1 MKKILAAA
9 SAALLA
15 SALLVSCAEEPKNG
29 LGRDTTPVQNGSAPD
44 TGNVTDDSSM
54 QGGNAVNEQSA
65 SIPVGGYKDI
75 PVPTSGGG
83 NQTVRWSSSDESV
96 ASVDDSGRIYGNKAG
111 ECMISAEFDGGGNGY
126 FTMNI
131 TVSDCTDAQGLT
143 YINGVLVV
151 NKTYSLPSTYNPG
164 VNSEAN
170 AALQNMFRAAKA
182 DGITL
187 EIVSG
192 FRSYDRQSQLYNNYV
207 SRDGVAAADRYS
219 ARAGHSEHQTGLAFD
234 LNSLEESFGETKE
247 GKWLKAHCHEYGFI
261 IRYPKEKEEITGYMY
276 EPWHVRYL
284 GEEVAKSITESG
296 LCLEEYLNVTS
307 AYGDVELR
315 G

>member
-1 MKKILAAA
+1 MKKIVIAAT
-9 SAALLA
+9 AALLVPVV
-15 SALLVSCAEEPKNG
+15 LVSCLEKQENG
-29 LGRDTTPVQNGSAPD
+29 LGRDTTPVQNESTSDVSTTA
-44 TGNVTDDSSM
+44 DDSN
-54 QGGNAVNEQSA
+54 GIVLNEQIA

-75 PVPTSGGG
+75 SIPVSSVGD
-83 NQTVRWSSSDESV
+83 QVIRWTSSDESI
-96 ASVDDSGRIYGNKAG
+96 ASVDDSGRVYGNKAG
-111 ECMISAEFDGGGNGY
+111 ECVISADFDGGENGS
-126 FTMNI
+126 FVMNV
-131 TVSDCTDAQGLT
+131 TVSDCKNAQGLT

-151 NKTYSLPSTYNPG
+151 NKTYSLPDNYNPG
-164 VNSEAN
+164 VDDEAN

-182 DGITL
+182 DGVTL
-187 EIVSG
+187 EIISG
-192 FRSYDRQSQLYNNYV
+192 FRSYDRQTQLYNNYV

-247 GKWLKAHCHEYGFI
+247 GKWLKEHCHEYGFI

-284 GEEVAKSITESG
+284 GETVAKSVTESG

-307 AYGDVELR
+307 AYKEW
-315 G
+315 

>member
-1 MKKILAAA
+1 MKKIVIAAT
-9 SAALLA
+9 AALLVPA
-15 SALLVSCAEEPKNG
+15 VLVSCLEKQENG
-29 LGRDTTPVQNGSAPD
+29 LGRDTTPVQNESTSDVSTTA
-44 TGNVTDDSSM
+44 DDSN
-54 QGGNAVNEQSA
+54 GIVLNEQIA

-75 PVPTSGGG
+75 SIPVSSVGD
-83 NQTVRWSSSDESV
+83 QVIRWTSSDESI
-96 ASVDDSGRIYGNKAG
+96 ASVDDSGRVYGNKAG
-111 ECMISAEFDGGGNGY
+111 ECVISADFDGGENGS
-126 FTMNI
+126 FVMNV
-131 TVSDCTDAQGLT
+131 TVSDCKNAQGLT

-151 NKTYSLPSTYNPG
+151 NKTYSLPDNYNPG
-164 VNSEAN
+164 VDDEAN

-182 DGITL
+182 DGVTL
-187 EIVSG
+187 EIISG
-192 FRSYDRQSQLYNNYV
+192 FRSYDRQTQLYNNYV

-247 GKWLKAHCHEYGFI
+247 GKWLKEHCHEYGFI

-284 GEEVAKSITESG
+284 GEAVAKSVTESG

-307 AYGDVELR
+307 AYKEW
-315 G
+315 

>member
-1 MKKILAAA
+1 MKKIVIAATT
-9 SAALLA
+9 
-15 SALLVSCAEEPKNG
+15 ALLVPVVLVSCLKKQENG
-29 LGRDTTPVQNGSAPD
+29 LGRDTTPVQNESTSDVSTTA
-44 TGNVTDDSSM
+44 DDSN
-54 QGGNAVNEQSA
+54 GIVLNEQIA

-75 PVPTSGGG
+75 SIPVSSVGD
-83 NQTVRWSSSDESV
+83 QVIRWTSSDESI
-96 ASVDDSGRIYGNKAG
+96 ASVDDSGRVYGNKAG
-111 ECMISAEFDGGGNGY
+111 ECVISADFDGGENGS
-126 FTMNI
+126 FVMNV
-131 TVSDCTDAQGLT
+131 TVSDCKNAQGLT

-151 NKTYSLPSTYNPG
+151 NKTYSLPDNYNPG
-164 VNSEAN
+164 VDDEAN

-182 DGITL
+182 DGVTL
-187 EIVSG
+187 EIISG
-192 FRSYDRQSQLYNNYV
+192 FRSYDRQTQLYNNYV

-247 GKWLKAHCHEYGFI
+247 GKWLKEHCHEYGFI

-284 GEEVAKSITESG
+284 GEAVAKSVTESG

-307 AYGDVELR
+307 AYKEW
-315 G
+315 